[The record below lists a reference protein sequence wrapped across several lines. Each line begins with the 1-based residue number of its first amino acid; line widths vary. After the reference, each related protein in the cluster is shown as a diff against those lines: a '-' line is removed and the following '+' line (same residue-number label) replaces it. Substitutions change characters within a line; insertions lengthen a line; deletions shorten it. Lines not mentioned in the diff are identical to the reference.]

1 MFHELLTSTTDMDV
15 LPCVLGYRPLRR
27 TIQVRLGTSTLRLP
41 GTRRKR
47 LRCAWHAHLRGLV
60 KPIHETSGFKE
71 HQQDSLSML
80 AHIIR
85 RILLLFPTLLG
96 ISIIIFLMM
105 HITPGDPAELLLG
118 ERATEPALEAL
129 REHLG
134 LNEPLY
140 IQYGMFLKRLMK
152 GDLGE
157 TIWTR
162 QKVWIEVKQRFPATI
177 ELSLAAMVI
186 STVFGVI
193 LGIISATKQYSLF
206 DYLSMLGALVGVSM
220 PIFWL
225 GLILM
230 LIFSLN
236 LGWFPMSGRLSVGI
250 ELTKITNFYILD
262 ALLTKN
268 WAALKDV
275 LWHLTLPAFTLSTI
289 PMAIV
294 ARMTRSSML
303 EVLRQDYIKT
313 AKAKGLPPVMVIV
326 KHALR
331 NALIPVITVIGLM
344 FGILMAGAILTET
357 IFAWPGVGKWLYDA
371 VLQRDY
377 MVIQGGTL
385 FVAAIFVIINL
396 VVDILYAVINPKIS
410 VH

>member
-1 MFHELLTSTTDMDV
+1 
-15 LPCVLGYRPLRR
+15 
-27 TIQVRLGTSTLRLP
+27 
-41 GTRRKR
+41 
-47 LRCAWHAHLRGLV
+47 
-60 KPIHETSGFKE
+60 
-71 HQQDSLSML
+71 ML

-140 IQYGMFLKRLMK
+140 VQYGMFLKRLMK

-177 ELSLAAMVI
+177 ELSIAAMLI
-186 STVFGVI
+186 SSVLGVV

-225 GLILM
+225 GLVLM
-230 LIFSLN
+230 LIFSLH

-250 ELTKITNFYILD
+250 DLDPITNFYILD

-268 WAALKDV
+268 WAAFKDA
-275 LWHLTLPAFTLSTI
+275 LWHITLPAFTLSTI

-313 AKAKGLPPVMVIV
+313 ARAKGLSPGIVIL

>member
-1 MFHELLTSTTDMDV
+1 
-15 LPCVLGYRPLRR
+15 
-27 TIQVRLGTSTLRLP
+27 
-41 GTRRKR
+41 
-47 LRCAWHAHLRGLV
+47 
-60 KPIHETSGFKE
+60 
-71 HQQDSLSML
+71 ML

-118 ERATEPALEAL
+118 ERATETALEAL

-134 LNEPLY
+134 LNEPLHV
-140 IQYGMFLKRLMK
+140 QYGMFLKRLMK

-162 QKVWIEVKQRFPATI
+162 QKVWVEVKQRFPATI
-177 ELSLAAMVI
+177 ELSIAAMLI
-186 STVFGVI
+186 SSFFGVI

-225 GLILM
+225 GLVLM

-250 ELTKITNFYILD
+250 DIDPITNFYILD

-268 WAALKDV
+268 WPAFKDAI
-275 LWHLTLPAFTLSTI
+275 WHLTLPAFTLSTI

-313 AKAKGLPPVMVIV
+313 AKAKGLSPGIVIM

-396 VVDILYAVINPKIS
+396 VVDVLYAVINPKIS
-410 VH
+410 VQ

>member
-1 MFHELLTSTTDMDV
+1 
-15 LPCVLGYRPLRR
+15 
-27 TIQVRLGTSTLRLP
+27 
-41 GTRRKR
+41 
-47 LRCAWHAHLRGLV
+47 
-60 KPIHETSGFKE
+60 
-71 HQQDSLSML
+71 ML

-96 ISIIIFLMM
+96 VSIIIFLMM

-134 LNEPLY
+134 LNEPLHV
-140 IQYGMFLKRLMK
+140 QYGMFLKRLLK

-162 QKVWIEVKQRFPATI
+162 QKVWIEVKQRFPATL
-177 ELSLAAMVI
+177 ELSIAAMII
-186 STVFGVI
+186 STFLGVI
-193 LGIISATKQYSLF
+193 LGIISATKQYSVF

-225 GLILM
+225 GLVLM
-230 LIFSLN
+230 LVFSLH
-236 LGWFPMSGRLSVGI
+236 LGWLPMSGRLSVSI
-250 ELTKITNFYILD
+250 DLDTITNFYILD
-262 ALLTKN
+262 AMLTKN
-268 WAALKDV
+268 WPALKDA
-275 LWHLTLPAFTLSTI
+275 LWHITLPAITLGTI

-313 AKAKGLPPVMVIV
+313 AKAKGLSPGIV
-326 KHALR
+326 VLKHALR
-331 NALIPVITVIGLM
+331 NALIPIVTVIGLM

-385 FVAAIFVIINL
+385 FVAAIFVVINL
-396 VVDILYAVINPKIS
+396 VVDVLYAVINPRIS
-410 VH
+410 VQ

>member
-1 MFHELLTSTTDMDV
+1 
-15 LPCVLGYRPLRR
+15 
-27 TIQVRLGTSTLRLP
+27 
-41 GTRRKR
+41 
-47 LRCAWHAHLRGLV
+47 
-60 KPIHETSGFKE
+60 
-71 HQQDSLSML
+71 
-80 AHIIR
+80 
-85 RILLLFPTLLG
+85 
-96 ISIIIFLMM
+96 MM

-118 ERATEPALEAL
+118 ERATETALEAL

-134 LNEPLY
+134 LNEPLHV
-140 IQYGMFLKRLMK
+140 QYGMFLKRLMK

-162 QKVWIEVKQRFPATI
+162 QKVWVEVKQRFPATI
-177 ELSLAAMVI
+177 ELSIAAMLI
-186 STVFGVI
+186 SSFFGVI

-225 GLILM
+225 GLVLM

-250 ELTKITNFYILD
+250 DLDPITNFYILD

-268 WAALKDV
+268 WPAFKDAI
-275 LWHLTLPAFTLSTI
+275 WHLTLPAFTLSTI

-313 AKAKGLPPVMVIV
+313 AKAKGLSPGIVIM

-396 VVDILYAVINPKIS
+396 VVDVLYAVINPKIS
-410 VH
+410 VQ